1 MQRQAAKILAELS
14 EVTAVAGSMEFL
26 HFAES
31 VEQDQLAHTFSVILL
46 CTLRCLNPSHTRPS
60 SHYVNVK
67 PVRRITN
74 LYDLERTQ

>member
-1 MQRQAAKILAELS
+1 MIIDIFDQIMQRQAAKILAELS

-31 VEQDQLAHTFSVILL
+31 VEQDQG
-46 CTLRCLNPSHTRPS
+46 